1 MLYIWVK
8 KNICIVDFLS
18 YTTAPSAHAQM
29 YNNNNWRHII
39 ETCFKKVL
47 TSFIIAPAGDEPGIL
62 HRPLII
68 GHNVSLSGPA
78 NPSRVS
84 DATWESRLWFFLA
97 VITAPGLGKSITGG
111 ERENYFT
118 FNYSANKVIL
128 LLTTLHHC
136 RKQESPRENSASH
149 GAVILE

>member
-1 MLYIWVK
+1 MSHYL
-8 KNICIVDFLS
+8 DQPTRQEF
-18 YTTAPSAHAQM
+18 QM
-29 YNNNNWRHII
+29 RL
-39 ETCFKKVL
+39 E
-47 TSFIIAPAGDEPGIL
+47 
-62 HRPLII
+62 
-68 GHNVSLSGPA
+68 SLA
-78 NPSRVS
+78 C
-84 DATWESRLWFFLA
+84 DFFLA